1 MATTGSSF
9 GGDAGFK
16 SDAAKEGEDPG
27 VDAAESE
34 SFVPLSPRR
43 APTEMMG
50 PSEAINLVPL
60 LAGMVDKKGK
70 DLVKVMSQTV
80 ISDYDA
86 DVRSRSKRMKKIDK
100 FQKLYAS
107 ILKAKSFPFQNA
119 ATVNLPLLTYPALQ
133 THARLFDMVVPA
145 NGKIML
151 CAPTNLDD
159 VQRASLCEKF
169 GNSYIRYRMD
179 SFATGMDE
187 TLLQVVVNGSAF
199 RRTYWNQYDAKVC
212 SDFIPIAD
220 FVVAYSQKSVDPS
233 MRDVP
238 RYTMVQHLTI
248 FDLEDYGAQGIYEN
262 VEGLKP
268 DDGEENSSR
277 DDGGLKETLQKED
290 GVEPASESSAEDKP
304 RMVLEQHR
312 KWRMPNNPKVHP
324 SFDGRAHAVII
335 TVDERSQRVLRVVVR
350 EEDDPTDLR
359 RYESDMAKFSRHT
372 AELAA
377 HAEALTAQAD
387 AAAIAAQQGIDIPQE
402 EPPPPPQPPEGVEL
416 DEEGIPLEPKK
427 PRQREIAFF
436 THYKCF
442 PGEGF
447 YGHGFGDFLAPLA
460 EAANTLLNQH
470 IDGVTL
476 KNARP
481 GFISRQLRGARG
493 SVNVQPGE
501 LIEVDAPMGVVKDG
515 IAWLDP
521 PMSDPSTMPLLELL
535 QAMTEKFGG
544 SDIISG
550 EVPKSNNT
558 ATGMTIL
565 NEQAMAPITVMSRRI
580 KESEKHELDKI
591 WRCWGV
597 FLSDEE
603 IADIIDENGVSQ
615 SITVSREMF
624 RPDAHVM
631 PVSDPR
637 MKSTKVQ
644 ETTQLWT
651 MAMQNPLI
659 NQFQP
664 AMQALTED
672 VLRAMDANK
681 IIPMIQ
687 PPPPQPPPPPK
698 PHSEEDANFLRG
710 QDQPVNAGDDDPT
723 HIAGHMAFKGS
734 PAGQLMDKG
743 GHDMLDRHIRMHAA
757 QNLDKKRA
765 DMGNIL
771 KTMMPPPE
779 EGAPPPEM
787 MA

>member
-1 MATTGSSF
+1 MATDLPTESTETP
-9 GGDAGFK
+9 DAEEPA
-16 SDAAKEGEDPG
+16 D
-27 VDAAESE
+27 

-50 PSEAINLVPL
+50 GPSEAVNLVSL
-60 LAGMVDKKGK
+60 LAKVKTAKGG
-70 DLVKVMSQTV
+70 DLVKKMGQTV
-80 ISDYDA
+80 INDYDA
-86 DVRSRSKRMKKIDK
+86 DVKSRSKRMKKLDK

-107 ILKAKSFPFQNA
+107 IIKAKSFPFQNA
-119 ATVNLPLLTYPALQ
+119 ATVNLPFLTYPALQ

-151 CAPTNLDD
+151 CSPTNLDD
-159 VQRASLCEKF
+159 VKRASDCELF

-187 TLLQVVVNGSAF
+187 TLLQAVVNGSAF
-199 RRTYWNQYDAKVC
+199 RRTYWNQYEGKVC

-262 VEGLKP
+262 VQGLKA
-268 DDGEENSSR
+268 DDGEETTR
-277 DDGGLKETLQKED
+277 DDGGLKETLAKED
-290 GVEPASESSAEDKP
+290 GVEPTHEGSAEDKP

-312 KWRMPNNPKVHP
+312 KWRLPNQPNLHP

-335 TVDERSQRVLRVVVR
+335 TVDEKSGNVLRVVIR

-359 RYESDMAKFSRHT
+359 RFEAEQDKVDQHA
-372 AELAA
+372 AELDA
-377 HAEALTAQAD
+377 HAQSM
-387 AAAIAAQQGIDIPQE
+387 AAFTDSVAIGAKMGA
-402 EPPPPPQPPEGVEL
+402 PPPDPAEMPQPPSPPDGVEL
-416 DEEGIPLEPKK
+416 DETGQPLPPK
-427 PRQREIAFF
+427 PCRQREIAFF
-436 THYKCF
+436 THYKAY

-493 SVNVQPGE
+493 AVSVQPGE

-521 PMSDPSTMPLLELL
+521 PQSDPSTMPLIELL
-535 QAMTEKFGG
+535 QQMTEKFGG
-544 SDIISG
+544 NDIMSG
-550 EVPKSNNT
+550 QPAGSNQT
-558 ATGMTIL
+558 ARGTMIL
-565 NEQAMAPITVMSRRI
+565 NEQSMLPITVMARRI
-580 KESEKHELDKI
+580 KEAEKHELDKI

-597 FLSDEE
+597 FLPESEM
-603 IADIIDENGVSQ
+603 ADIIDENGVSG
-615 SITVSREMF
+615 SIQIGRAMF

-637 MKSTKVQ
+637 MKSQKV
-644 ETTQLWT
+644 EESTSLLT
-651 MAMQNPLI
+651 MAAQNPLI
-659 NQFQP
+659 SQVP
-664 AMQALTED
+664 AAMLALTED
-672 VLRAMDANK
+672 VLRALDANK

-687 PPPPQPPPPPK
+687 PPPPAAPPPSM
-698 PHSEEDANFLRG
+698 PHSKEDANFLRG
-710 QDQPVNAGDDDPT
+710 QDQPVNPADDDAT
-723 HIAGHMAFKGS
+723 HMAGHQAFMSS
-734 PAGQLMDKG
+734 PTGALLDKG
-743 GHDMLDRHIRMHAA
+743 GRDMIERHIRGHAA
-757 QNLDKKRA
+757 QRLDKTHA
-765 DMGNIL
+765 DLQNAVTSMMGQ
-771 KTMMPPPE
+771 
-779 EGAPPPEM
+779 GAPPMPDM
-787 MA
+787 GAMR